1 MQRKLNRRVLVIE
14 DDNDIRRLITDALRN
29 AGLDVVA
36 AVDAGQALRTA
47 LARKP
52 AAVVLDIGL
61 PDFDGTQ
68 FVARWR
74 ERRPDASDVPIVVVS
89 GRADRRDW
97 ATPASG
103 MRAISNA
110 MSATLNASFA
120 AITATVR
127 PVGRAGLTL
136 PLPRCRRAGRRASA
150 ARTPATENAPP
161 TRARLERAGRAA
173 HGPRERAPARR

>member
-1 MQRKLNRRVLVIE
+1 MERRLNRRVLVIE

-29 AGLDVVA
+29 VGLDVVA

-74 ERRPDASDVPIVVVS
+74 ERRPDASDVPIVIVS
-89 GRADRRDW
+89 GRADRREI
-97 ATPASG
+97 ASLLG
-103 MRAISNA
+103 
-110 MSATLNASFA
+110 A
-120 AITATVR
+120 AYVCGKPFIVDDL
-127 PVGRAGLTL
+127 VDQV
-136 PLPRCRRAGRRASA
+136 
-150 ARTPATENAPP
+150 
-161 TRARLERAGRAA
+161 ERAVLN
-173 HGPRERAPARR
+173 